1 MTYSTRSSGEWG
13 WGQARGF
20 GRAGGRGL
28 QNRGVEWQ
36 PGLWQEA
43 SQSNR
48 LKGFMRDQARV
59 D

>member
-1 MTYSTRSSGEWG
+1 MTYSTGSSGEWS

-20 GRAGGRGL
+20 GRASGRGL

-36 PGLWQEA
+36 PGLWQ
-43 SQSNR
+43 SNR